1 MNATAARTAVKVAC
15 ACSGFAAVDAKGK
28 TTRTGCTA
36 ETRRTFAPGH
46 DARLKGFLIRA
57 GVQGDLIRTPEGGAD
72 QTAEKVA
79 ERFGF
84 GHMVREGIARGAER
98 EFARTLREVAKAG
111 KASHKTPAKVSAK
124 VGRWTY
130 EGVITDSPEHGPQ
143 FTYTTAK
150 GVQTTTTK
158 FTKVG

>member
-1 MNATAARTAVKVAC
+1 MNATAAKIAKAVKPC
-15 ACSGFAAVDAKGK
+15 TCSKV
-28 TTRTGCTA
+28 TTRTETGELVSTGCRAT
-36 ETRRTFAPGH
+36 TKRTFAPGH

-57 GVQGDLIRTPEGGAD
+57 GIAGQDVKVGDDTPRDAQAVAD
-72 QTAEKVA
+72 Q
-79 ERFGF
+79 FGF
-84 GHMVREGIARGAER
+84 GYMVAEGIRAGAER
-98 EFARTLREVAKAG
+98 EFKKTLREVAKAA
-111 KASHKTPAKVSAK
+111 KKTHETPKQVSAK

-158 FTKVG
+158 FTRV